1 MPFCSRFICRIKP
14 SCSKADMAVLS
25 FTQVLEVKD
34 IFEAHLY
41 ELYSLHRRP
50 EQQYSILLTDF
61 WMCLDFNGF
70 LGRSLQ
76 RKKCYTWHLNINKSR
91 GFLGCFCPCSLFWPM
106 EGFIIPPKFQKQR
119 RSRSSIIKFSCITWR
134 PNTCWKTSFLHL
146 ERNSYQVYLRLEF
159 PHHFIVEATL

>member
-1 MPFCSRFICRIKP
+1 MFPTVAWMSFCSRFICRIKP

-76 RKKCYTWHLNINKSR
+76 QKKCYTWHLNINKSR
-91 GFLGCFCPCSLFWPM
+91 GFLACFCPCSLFWPM
-106 EGFIIPPKFQKQR
+106 EGFIIPLKFQKQR
-119 RSRSSIIKFSCITWR
+119 RSRSSIIKLVLYQM
-134 PNTCWKTSFLHL
+134 KTKYMLENQFLA
-146 ERNSYQVYLRLEF
+146 F
-159 PHHFIVEATL
+159 AKK